1 MFLCDSEA
9 ESSLLVFV
17 GPVKHGEHLIPAAF
31 CFLENVAERCCSGEA
46 APLCEALVRAAG
58 GCYFIVRG
66 SGDRALL
73 ALRRKLRSPFRAAA
87 LQYETAGFCCHPGA
101 ESVGAGPLDSAGLKC
116 AFHCDA
122 TWLLFA
128 HFRLRRYKLS
138 EGASPPPRRP
148 ARVRG
153 GPFSVNRIRPY
164 GRY

>member
-17 GPVKHGEHLIPAAF
+17 GPAKHGEHLIPAAF

-101 ESVGAGPLDSAGLKC
+101 ESVGAGPLNSAGLKC
-116 AFHCDA
+116 AFHWDG

-128 HFRLRRYKLS
+128 QFQLRR
-138 EGASPPPRRP
+138 
-148 ARVRG
+148 
-153 GPFSVNRIRPY
+153 
-164 GRY
+164 